1 MKDFPNYGVQAY
13 HANINVVQFQYVANP

>member
-1 MKDFPNYGVQAY
+1 MPNYGVQAY